1 MIRLLD
7 ETTVGQIAAG
17 EVVERPLSVVK
28 ELVENSLDAG
38 ATRIA
43 VTVARGGLESI
54 EVADDGAGISQAE
67 LALAFAR
74 HATSKL
80 TRAEDLERI
89 ASLGFRG
96 EGLASIAAVARVRL
110 ISRRAAED
118 VAHAVDAH
126 AGIVG
131 PAEPVAAPPGTRVV
145 VRELFGNVPVRREYV
160 RTPAAEF
167 ARISSFLATLAL
179 GYPEVTFSLAHDGRA
194 TFVFPASAL
203 EQRLA
208 HVFGTTES
216 RALLALGEA
225 RGAGSLV
232 EARSAGSLGEAQSF
246 ARSLGRVHGYI
257 STPGVDRSDRRLQL
271 LFVNGRLLRS
281 TQLAGAWSAGYAT
294 YALANRQPFGVL
306 FLEIP
311 AEHVDPNVHPTKS
324 DVRFRRPEAVHDLVR
339 RAIRATL
346 GAQAGERLREAVS
359 FAPSLGLN
367 GGSTLSASGRSGA
380 VVFDFN
386 RATEDVGREPAGEV
400 AAAGA
405 AASLAVAPERLK
417 ILAQLDET
425 FVLATD
431 GRALVLVDQHAAHER
446 VAFEA
451 IVERAERGASVNE
464 PLLLPYTIE
473 LGPDEAERFERSRAT
488 LAAGGLEAEPF
499 GERSYRIIATPA
511 GYGARAF
518 DLRGFIADLGEDVPG
533 LDARER
539 VWASLACHSVTRAG
553 ERLEHAEMTALLAR
567 LARCANPMH
576 CPHGR
581 PTIVRIEAEAI
592 ARLFKRA

>member
-43 VTVARGGLESI
+43 VTIARGGLDSI
-54 EVADDGAGISQAE
+54 EVVDDGAGIPPGE

-80 TRAEDLERI
+80 SRAEDLERI

-110 ISRRAAED
+110 VSRRAAED
-118 VAHAVDAH
+118 IAYAVDAH
-126 AGIVG
+126 AGTG
-131 PAEPVAAPPGTRVV
+131 GAAEPAAAPPGTRVV

-194 TFVFPASAL
+194 TFVFPAAAL

-208 HVFGTTES
+208 HVFGPAES
-216 RALLALGEA
+216 RALVA
-225 RGAGSLV
+225 
-232 EARSAGSLGEAQSF
+232 LGEAQST
-246 ARSLGRVHGYI
+246 ASSLGRVRGYI
-257 STPGVDRSDRRLQL
+257 STPGIDRADRRLQL

-324 DVRFRRPEAVHDLVR
+324 DVRFRRPEAVADLVR

-359 FAPSLGLN
+359 FAPSSGAN
-367 GGSTLSASGRSGA
+367 GGSGA
-380 VVFDFN
+380 FRFEFN
-386 RATEDVGREPAGEV
+386 GTTDHVGGVDGAATDGAAPAGL
-400 AAAGA
+400 ADYAG
-405 AASLAVAPERLK
+405 VEPERLQ

-431 GRALVLVDQHAAHER
+431 GSALVLVDQHAAHER

-451 IVERAERGASVNE
+451 IVERAARGASVNE

-499 GERSYRIIATPA
+499 GERSYRVTATPA

-539 VWASLACHSVTRAG
+539 VWASLACHSVARAG